1 MKRLSII
8 TFFAFL
14 ILTFAGATSAQV
26 KGKKPKSKLT
36 APRTVEDFYK
46 ILPVKYFPYL
56 EYEPKNRAS
65 LMGSYSTANGYLSF
79 DNNRPIQPIN
89 GQILLLKRMSGVSML
104 VISYTDC
111 VTEPCTESLRF
122 VEYENGRWTE
132 ADAAPP
138 FDRQKVVEIY
148 RRKTGKSPDDNAYVV
163 YDLSPTDKSISVK
176 FGDAEI
182 YKLEWDGNIYD
193 FATPQE

>member
-14 ILTFAGATSAQV
+14 VLTFAGATSAQV
-26 KGKKPKSKLT
+26 KGKKPKSKPA
-36 APRTVEDFYK
+36 APRTVKDFYK
-46 ILPVKYFPYL
+46 ILPVKYFSYI

-65 LMGSYSTANGYLSF
+65 LMGSHSTANGYLSF
-79 DNNRPIQPIN
+79 DNNRPIQPVN
-89 GQILLLKRMSGVSML
+89 AQILLLKRMSGVSML

-111 VTEPCTESLRF
+111 DADPCRDSLRF
-122 VEYENGRWTE
+122 VEYENGRFRE

-138 FDRQKVVEIY
+138 FDRQKAIEIY
-148 RRKTGKSPDDNAYVV
+148 RRKTGKSPDDKAYLV

-182 YKLEWDGNIYD
+182 YKLEWDGNIYNY
-193 FATPQE
+193 AAPNE